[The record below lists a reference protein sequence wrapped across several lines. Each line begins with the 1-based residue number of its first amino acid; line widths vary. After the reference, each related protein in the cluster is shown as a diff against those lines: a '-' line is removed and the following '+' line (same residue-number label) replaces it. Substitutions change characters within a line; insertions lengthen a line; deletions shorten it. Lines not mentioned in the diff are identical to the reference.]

1 VVNVQIYDILL
12 KMFHEIKNEKNI
24 FDWKIV
30 IIQPV
35 IKERGGE
42 NPKTAQKFYFC

>member
-1 VVNVQIYDILL
+1 MKLRMRKISLIG
-12 KMFHEIKNEKNI
+12 
-24 FDWKIV
+24 KIV

-35 IKERGGE
+35 IRERGGE